1 MNKPGIE
8 ELLIACVLDPH
19 LLDRLRESPES
30 VFADFELSDQVREL
44 LVFPDQRL
52 LELLGKV
59 VHQQAGDQQFPV
71 MNEPVQMPST
81 ESAVQP
87 PPFSL
92 PESRLALRLVP
103 YLQRAVAT
111 ESTIDWQSQL
121 SVNYV
126 GHLDSLPPG
135 RSLEELPDVPRAD
148 VRGETLPPL
157 LLIVAVQPQVWTDAT
172 GSQQITFSISAR
184 LPQESVKSQQ
194 SDTVDE
200 TALQDL
206 TPWRHDVKSS
216 AVKAAAVR
224 VHGSQKEDRRQRLLE
239 LIDVM
244 VAPPTLAESGS

>member
-8 ELLIACVLDPH
+8 ELLIACVLDPQ
-19 LLDRLRESPES
+19 LLNRLRESPDS
-30 VFADFELSDQVREL
+30 VFADYELSDQVREL
-44 LVFPDQRL
+44 LVSPNQRL

-71 MNEPVQMPST
+71 MNEPAQMPANET
-81 ESAVQP
+81 AVRP

-103 YLQRAVAT
+103 YLQRAAAT
-111 ESTIDWQSQL
+111 ESATDGHLQL

-135 RSLEELPDVPRAD
+135 RSLEELPGVPPAD
-148 VRGETLPPL
+148 VRGQTLPPL
-157 LLIVAVQPQVWTDAT
+157 SLIVAVQAQVWTDEA

-184 LPQESVKSQQ
+184 LPQDSAASQP
-194 SDTVDE
+194 SDSVDE
-200 TALQDL
+200 SAAQDL
-206 TPWRHDVKSS
+206 TPWRHDVNSS
-216 AVKAAAVR
+216 AIKAAAAR
-224 VHGSQKEDRRQRLLE
+224 VHGAQKEDRRQRLLE